1 MLIESTKPKRYLN
14 LLFTNKTIPSKILLI
29 SEFGV
34 ATLFYIDVDDSY
46 VDMTSVRNNRW
57 FVSSSH
63 IISSKPEALQILNL
77 IEGNASKNVDS
88 IDGKI
93 VFLKLC

>member
-1 MLIESTKPKRYLN
+1 M
-14 LLFTNKTIPSKILLI
+14 I

-34 ATLFYIDVDDSY
+34 ATLFYLDVDSY
-46 VDMTSVRNNRW
+46 VDMTSVRNNPAPY
-57 FVSSSH
+57 
-63 IISSKPEALQILNL
+63 IDSSKPEALQILNL
-77 IEGNASKNVDS
+77 IEGNAPVSMIDTQKNVDS

>member
-1 MLIESTKPKRYLN
+1 M
-14 LLFTNKTIPSKILLI
+14 I

-34 ATLFYIDVDDSY
+34 ATLFYLDVDSY
-46 VDMTSVRNNRW
+46 VDMASVRNNPAPY
-57 FVSSSH
+57 
-63 IISSKPEALQILNL
+63 INSSKPEALQILNL
-77 IEGNASKNVDS
+77 IEGNASVPMIDTQKNVDS

>member
-1 MLIESTKPKRYLN
+1 M
-14 LLFTNKTIPSKILLI
+14 I

-34 ATLFYIDVDDSY
+34 ATLFYLDVDSY
-46 VDMTSVRNNRW
+46 VDMTSVRNNPAPY
-57 FVSSSH
+57 
-63 IISSKPEALQILNL
+63 INSSKPEALQILNL
-77 IEGNASKNVDS
+77 IEGNASVSMIDNTQKNVDS

>member
-1 MLIESTKPKRYLN
+1 M
-14 LLFTNKTIPSKILLI
+14 I

-34 ATLFYIDVDDSY
+34 ATLFYLDVDSY
-46 VDMTSVRNNRW
+46 VDMTSVGNNPAPY
-57 FVSSSH
+57 
-63 IISSKPEALQILNL
+63 INSSKPEALQILNL
-77 IEGNASKNVDS
+77 IEGSASVPKNGDS

>member
-1 MLIESTKPKRYLN
+1 M
-14 LLFTNKTIPSKILLI
+14 I

-34 ATLFYIDVDDSY
+34 ATLFYLDVDSY
-46 VDMTSVRNNRW
+46 VDMASVRNNPAPY
-57 FVSSSH
+57 
-63 IISSKPEALQILNL
+63 INSSKPEALQILSL
-77 IEGNASKNVDS
+77 IEGNASVPMIDTQKNVDS

>member
-1 MLIESTKPKRYLN
+1 M
-14 LLFTNKTIPSKILLI
+14 I

-34 ATLFYIDVDDSY
+34 TLFYLDVDSY
-46 VDMTSVRNNRW
+46 VDMASVRNNPAPY
-57 FVSSSH
+57 
-63 IISSKPEALQILNL
+63 INSSKPEALQILNL
-77 IEGNASKNVDS
+77 IEGNASVSMIDTQKNVDS

>member
-1 MLIESTKPKRYLN
+1 M
-14 LLFTNKTIPSKILLI
+14 I

-34 ATLFYIDVDDSY
+34 ATLFHLDVDSY
-46 VDMTSVRNNRW
+46 VDMASVRNNPAPY
-57 FVSSSH
+57 
-63 IISSKPEALQILNL
+63 INSSKPEALQILNL
-77 IEGNASKNVDS
+77 IEGNASVSMIDTQKNVDS

>member
-1 MLIESTKPKRYLN
+1 M
-14 LLFTNKTIPSKILLI
+14 I

-34 ATLFYIDVDDSY
+34 ATLFYLDVDSY
-46 VDMTSVRNNRW
+46 VDMASVSNNPAPY
-57 FVSSSH
+57 
-63 IISSKPEALQILNL
+63 INSSKPEALQILSL
-77 IEGNASKNVDS
+77 IEGNASVPMIDTQKNVDS